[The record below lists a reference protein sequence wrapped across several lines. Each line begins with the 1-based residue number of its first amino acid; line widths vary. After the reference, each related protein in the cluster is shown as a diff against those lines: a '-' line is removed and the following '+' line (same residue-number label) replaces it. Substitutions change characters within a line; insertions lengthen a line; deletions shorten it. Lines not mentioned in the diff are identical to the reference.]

1 MALFVVGDEK
11 QCIYGFRGAERTS
24 FLELTC
30 VDTNFQQRNWISC
43 FLRKNYRTEEPLVK
57 K

>member
-43 FLRKNYRTEEPLVK
+43 FLRKIIEQRNP
-57 K
+57 